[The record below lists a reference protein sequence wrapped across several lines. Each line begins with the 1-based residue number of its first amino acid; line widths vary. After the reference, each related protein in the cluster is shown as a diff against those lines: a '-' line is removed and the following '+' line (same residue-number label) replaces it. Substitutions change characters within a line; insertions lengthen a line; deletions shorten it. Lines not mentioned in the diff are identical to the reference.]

1 MKRIAF
7 KLNET
12 IHALQPNY
20 SGCELRNFMMSKRML
35 MLKYLLFSLLMLS
48 KMSLYS
54 QELFTKKLKW
64 ARQDSIE
71 TPVFKVKTQIDEWG
85 KSQLPFSSLTTKE
98 FSAKEVNFYAVIVS
112 GCSGLPCLNIYIF
125 TEKKGVWYL
134 IAKTNARLKEELT
147 LDVDGK
153 NEKIIFKTK
162 SGQVGELPFD
172 TLVLKHDK
180 IE

>member
-1 MKRIAF
+1 
-7 KLNET
+7 
-12 IHALQPNY
+12 
-20 SGCELRNFMMSKRML
+20 MS
-35 MLKYLLFSLLMLS
+35 KYLLVLLLMLS

-54 QELFTKKLKW
+54 QELVW
-64 ARQDSIE
+64 VSQDSIE

-85 KSQLPFSSLTTKE
+85 KVQLPFSSITTKE
-98 FSAKEVNFYAVIVS
+98 FAVKEVNFYAVIVS
-112 GCSGLPCLNIYIF
+112 GCSGLPCLNMYVF

-153 NEKIIFKTK
+153 NEKIIFKTI
-162 SGQVGELPFD
+162 SGQVGELSFD

>member
-1 MKRIAF
+1 MMGKMKI
-7 KLNET
+7 
-12 IHALQPNY
+12 
-20 SGCELRNFMMSKRML
+20 

-54 QELFTKKLKW
+54 QELVW
-64 ARQDSIE
+64 VSQDSIE

-112 GCSGLPCLNIYIF
+112 GCSGLPCLNMYVF

-147 LDVDGK
+147 LNVDGK

-162 SGQVGELPFD
+162 SGQVGELSFD
-172 TLVLKHDK
+172 TLLLKHDK

>member
-1 MKRIAF
+1 
-7 KLNET
+7 
-12 IHALQPNY
+12 
-20 SGCELRNFMMSKRML
+20 MMSKMKI
-35 MLKYLLFSLLMLS
+35 MLKHLLFSLLMLS

-54 QELFTKKLKW
+54 QELVW
-64 ARQDSIE
+64 SSQDSIE
-71 TPVFKVKTQIDEWG
+71 TPVLKVKTQIDEWG

-112 GCSGLPCLNIYIF
+112 GCSGLPCLNIYVF

-147 LDVDGK
+147 LNVDGK

>member
-1 MKRIAF
+1 MNVRPLHGNDFIMGKTKI
-7 KLNET
+7 
-12 IHALQPNY
+12 
-20 SGCELRNFMMSKRML
+20 

-54 QELFTKKLKW
+54 QELVW
-64 ARQDSIE
+64 AIQDTIE
-71 TPVFKVKTQIDEWG
+71 TPVFKDKTQIDEWG

-112 GCSGLPCLNIYIF
+112 GCSGLPCLNMYVF

-147 LDVDGK
+147 LNVDGK

-162 SGQVGELPFD
+162 SDQVGELPLD

>member
-1 MKRIAF
+1 MNASH
-7 KLNET
+7 LYGND
-12 IHALQPNY
+12 
-20 SGCELRNFMMSKRML
+20 FMMGKMKI

-54 QELFTKKLKW
+54 QELVW
-64 ARQDSIE
+64 VSQDSIE

-85 KSQLPFSSLTTKE
+85 KVQLPFSSITTKE
-98 FSAKEVNFYAVIVS
+98 FVVKEVNFYAVIVS
-112 GCSGLPCLNIYIF
+112 GCSGLPCLNMYVF

-153 NEKIIFKTK
+153 NEKIIFKTI
-162 SGQVGELPFD
+162 SGQVGELSFD

>member
-1 MKRIAF
+1 MGKTKI
-7 KLNET
+7 
-12 IHALQPNY
+12 
-20 SGCELRNFMMSKRML
+20 MS
-35 MLKYLLFSLLMLS
+35 KYLLVLLLMLS

-54 QELFTKKLKW
+54 QELVW
-64 ARQDSIE
+64 VSQDSIE
-71 TPVFKVKTQIDEWG
+71 TPFFKVKTQIDEWG

-112 GCSGLPCLNIYIF
+112 GCSGLPCLNIYVF

-153 NEKIIFKTK
+153 NEKIIFKTI
-162 SGQVGELPFD
+162 SGQVGELSFD
-172 TLVLKHDK
+172 TLLLKHDK

>member
-1 MKRIAF
+1 MTF
-7 KLNET
+7 KLNVSMNAS
-12 IHALQPNY
+12 HLYGND
-20 SGCELRNFMMSKRML
+20 FMMGKTKI
-35 MLKYLLFSLLMLS
+35 MLKYLLFSLLMLL

-54 QELFTKKLKW
+54 QELVW
-64 ARQDSIE
+64 ASQDSIE
-71 TPVFKVKTQIDEWG
+71 TPVFKDKSQIDEWG
-85 KSQLPFSSLTTKE
+85 KSQFPFSSLTTKE

-112 GCSGLPCLNIYIF
+112 GCSGLPCLNMYVF

-147 LDVDGK
+147 LNVDGK

-172 TLVLKHDK
+172 TLLLKHDK